1 MPVRSIALASLLA
14 HAACGANATPAEEV
28 AEGYRALGSED
39 HAQALASFESALERI
54 GADAAHPEFLAAK
67 LGSIEAW
74 TAINPER
81 AKDEF
86 LELARSQPSRV
97 TDRDFSLVG
106 SRLGEAG
113 GFEQAIDVVSAGIEA
128 HPESPH
134 LIALRDKLGDQ
145 ATAAGSEGAL
155 ETLRGIGYLGE

>member
-1 MPVRSIALASLLA
+1 MTVRCFAFLALLVL
-14 HAACGANATPAEEV
+14 AACGESATPAEEV

-39 HAQALASFESALERI
+39 HAHALESFESALRQI
-54 GADAAHPEFLAAK
+54 GADTAHPEFLAAK
-67 LGSIEAW
+67 LGTVEAW

-86 LELARSQPSRV
+86 LELTRSQPSRV

-145 ATAAGSEGAL
+145 ARATGSEDAL
-155 ETLRGIGYLGE
+155 EALRGIGYLGE